1 MDRTHFRTSRRT
13 MDLYSRKQRW
23 KLVLAT
29 MALLIVGASLW
40 YSNTIVERVR
50 AEERRKVEL
59 WAEAVKNRAELVNYT
74 EQLFNRLR
82 EEERKKV
89 QLFAE
94 AMQRLGGNDETD
106 FSFYL
111 RVVSDNTTVPVVIT
125 DEQGEKRFDRNM
137 DSTVV
142 NDPARLAEEIKAMAS
157 VYKPI
162 GIAIP
167 GVERQL
173 LYYKDSKVVT
183 ELQEVMD
190 GIIRSFISETVMST
204 AAVPVIYTDSTQ
216 KHVIEY
222 GHIDSLIAKDS
233 MAMRARIK
241 AMAQANA
248 PIAIDLPGKG
258 RNYIFYEES
267 LVITQLRYFPVV
279 QLVILGLFLIVAYAL
294 FSIFRNAEQN
304 QVWVGMAKETAHQL
318 GTPLSSLM
326 AWMELLKEKD
336 PEAVTEMRKDVDRL
350 EVVTERFSKI
360 GSAPDLTAE
369 KLYHT
374 LRATV
379 LYLRPRLPGR
389 VRIDV
394 LQPEDPDLQV
404 PLNRALFSWV
414 VENLIRNAVDAMEG
428 EGSITLEIIP
438 EGAQVHV
445 DVTDTGKGIPTSQH
459 RTVFQPGFT
468 TKKRGWGLG
477 LSLSKRIVE
486 QYHDGKIMVKK
497 SAPGKGTT
505 FRISLNQGALR
516 GALVRE

>member
-1 MDRTHFRTSRRT
+1 

-23 KLVLAT
+23 KLVLAVVA
-29 MALLIVGASLW
+29 MLIVGASLW

-50 AEERRKVEL
+50 AEERHKVEI

-74 EQLFNRLR
+74 EKLFDRLR

-89 QLFAE
+89 QLFAD
-94 AMQRLGGNDETD
+94 AMQRLGSSDDTD

-111 RVVSDNTTVPVVIT
+111 RVTSDNTTVPVVIT
-125 DEQGEKRFDRNM
+125 DEKGNKRFERNM
-137 DSTVV
+137 DSTIV
-142 NDPARLAEEIKAMAS
+142 NDKELLAQEIKAMAR
-157 VYKPI
+157 VYRPI
-162 GIAIP
+162 VIDIP
-167 GVERQL
+167 GVEKQL

-183 ELQEVMD
+183 ELQDVMD

-204 AAVPVIYTDSTQ
+204 AAVPVIYTDST
-216 KHVIEY
+216 KRHVIEY
-222 GHIDSLIAKDS
+222 GHIDSLVARDS
-233 MAMRARIK
+233 SAMQARIR
-241 AMAQANA
+241 AMEQANK

-267 LVITQLRYFPVV
+267 LVITQLRYFPYV
-279 QLVILGLFLIVAYAL
+279 QLAILGLFLIVAYAL

-326 AWMELLKEKD
+326 AWMELLKDEN

-350 EVVTERFSKI
+350 EVITERFSKI

-389 VRIDV
+389 VKIDV
-394 LQPEDPDLQV
+394 QQPENADLQV

-428 EGSITLEIIP
+428 EGAITLEIIP
-438 EGAQVHV
+438 EGNAVHI
-445 DVTDTGKGIPTSQH
+445 DLTDTGKGIPAAQH

-477 LSLSKRIVE
+477 LSLSKRIIE
-486 QYHDGKIMVKK
+486 QYHGGKILVKK

-505 FRISLNQGALR
+505 FRITLNQGVLSS
-516 GALVRE
+516 ALVSEA

>member
-1 MDRTHFRTSRRT
+1 

-23 KLVLAT
+23 KLVLAVVA
-29 MALLIVGASLW
+29 MLIVGASLW
-40 YSNTIVERVR
+40 YSNRIVDRVR
-50 AEERRKVEL
+50 AEERKKVEL
-59 WAEAVKNRAELVNYT
+59 WAQAVQNRAELVNYT
-74 EQLFNRLR
+74 EKLFDRLR
-82 EEERKKV
+82 DEERKKV
-89 QLFAE
+89 QLLAE
-94 AMQRLGGNDETD
+94 AMQRLGRSDETD

-111 RVVSDNTTVPVVIT
+111 RVVSDNTTVPVIIT
-125 DEQGEKRFDRNM
+125 DTNGAVRFHRNVNEELAQ
-137 DSTVV
+137 DSTRMAQEV
-142 NDPARLAEEIKAMAS
+142 AAMAALHT
-157 VYKPI
+157 PI
-162 GIAIP
+162 EIAIP
-167 GVERQL
+167 GVEQQR
-173 LYYKDSKVVT
+173 LYYKDSKVVS

-216 KHVIEY
+216 TQVIES
-222 GHIDSLIAKDS
+222 GHIEPEVLASGSALK
-233 MAMRARIK
+233 ARIQ

-267 LVITQLRYFPVV
+267 LVITQLRYFPYV
-279 QLVILGLFLIVAYAL
+279 QMGILALFLIVAYAL

-326 AWMELLKEKD
+326 AWMELLKAKNVD
-336 PEAVTEMRKDVDRL
+336 PEALNEMRKDVDRL
-350 EVVTERFSKI
+350 EVITERFSKI
-360 GSAPDLTAE
+360 GSAPDLTPE

-379 LYLRPRLPGR
+379 LYLRPRLPSKAQIE
-389 VRIDV
+389 VV
-394 LQPEDPDLQV
+394 LPADPEMLV

-414 VENLIRNAVDAMEG
+414 IENLIRNAVDAMEG
-428 EGSITLEIIP
+428 QGSITIELERD
-438 EGAQVHV
+438 GSHVHI
-445 DVTDTGKGIPTSQH
+445 DVTDTGKGIPVAQQ

-477 LSLSKRIVE
+477 LSLSKRIIE
-486 QYHDGKIMVKK
+486 QYHGGHIMVKK

-505 FRISLNQGALR
+505 FRITLQAGALSNS
-516 GALVRE
+516 LVTEGPAV